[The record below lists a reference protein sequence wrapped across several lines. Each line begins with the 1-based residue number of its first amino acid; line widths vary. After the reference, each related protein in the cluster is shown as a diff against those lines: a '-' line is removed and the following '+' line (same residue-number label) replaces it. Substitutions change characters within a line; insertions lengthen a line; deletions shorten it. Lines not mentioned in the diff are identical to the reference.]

1 MDEKKE
7 LVVFEKLKQ
16 LNIELPKAPDP
27 VGAYVPFKKIANL
40 LYISGQ
46 LPIGP
51 DGKITKGKIGKDLTL
66 EDGQKA
72 SKLCVINILA
82 QASKAMNGNL
92 DFIKNCIKITGFV
105 NSTDDFFDQPK
116 VINPA
121 SETLSFLFGDKGKHT
136 RAAISTNSLPLGA
149 AVEIDA
155 IFEI

>member
-1 MDEKKE
+1 MIADNLKK
-7 LVVFEKLKQ
+7 
-16 LNIELPKAPDP
+16 LNIELPNAPDP
-27 VGAYVPFKKIANL
+27 VGAYVAFKIIGNL

-46 LPIGP
+46 LPIESNSN
-51 DGKITKGKIGKDLTL
+51 IIKGKIGKDLTL

-82 QASKAMNGNL
+82 QAKKAMNGDLNKL
-92 DFIKNCIKITGFV
+92 KNCIKITGFV
-105 NSTDDFFDQPK
+105 NSSDNFIDQPK

-121 SETLSFLFGDKGKHT
+121 SETLSTVLGEKGKHA
-136 RAAISTNSLPLGA
+136 RAAVSTNSLPLGA

>member
-1 MDEKKE
+1 MNIENKLSE
-7 LVVFEKLKQ
+7 LK
-16 LNIELPKAPDP
+16 IELPDAPNP
-27 VGAYVPFKKIANL
+27 VGAYVAFKKINNL
-40 LYISGQ
+40 LFISGQ
-46 LPIGP
+46 LPISK
-51 DGKITKGKIGKDLTL
+51 DGKMIKGKIGKDLTL

-82 QASKAMNGNL
+82 QVKKALGGDLNKV
-92 DFIKNCIKITGFV
+92 KNCIKITGFV
-105 NSTDDFFDQPK
+105 NSTDDFKDQPK

-121 SETLSFLFGDKGKHT
+121 SETLSTVFGTNGKHT